1 MFSQRWPA
9 LAVAALS
16 LLPAASQ
23 AALQITPPQLTP
35 DADGMIVTEIRSGL
49 ASSSRWSVRVVPWET
64 ESGADAPPSATLIAD
79 VLPHVHPLGVDV
91 SPRFFSIAAAGRQVV
106 RARVRDRS
114 KQYRLLIEQIPED
127 DAQST
132 GVNFRFRF
140 SLPIYRQPGA
150 NPVQLRSISLQ

>member
-1 MFSQRWPA
+1 MSFQRWPA
-9 LAVAALS
+9 WAM
-16 LLPAASQ
+16 LLLLMPIASH

-35 DADGMIVTEIRSGL
+35 DADGMIATEVRSAL
-49 ASSSRWSVRVVPWET
+49 ASSSRWSVRVIPWET
-64 ESGADAPPSATLIAD
+64 DGSPDAPPSATMIAD

-91 SPRFFSIAAAGRQVV
+91 SPRFFSLAASGRQMV

-127 DAQST
+127 DAESN

-140 SLPIYRQPGA
+140 SLPIYRQAGA
-150 NPVQLRSISLQ
+150 NPVQLRSISIQ